1 MSQLRVINKPIKGS
15 FLVAEPMLGDP
26 NFDRS
31 VILLTEHNENGSV
44 GFVLNRPLDLNLED
58 IVIDFPF
65 LDTQV
70 YHGGPVQQD
79 NLYFIHNKGNLI
91 PGSEHIRDELYW
103 GGDLKP
109 LKEMIECG
117 LMSEENIRF
126 FLGYSGWSSG
136 QLKDE
141 LKEKSWLAVDDAQV
155 NLFEDQAV
163 ETWQKVL
170 MGIGGE
176 YPLWANSPVDPN
188 LN

>member
-1 MSQLRVINKPIKGS
+1 MSHLRVIEKPSKGS

-26 NFDRS
+26 NFERS

-44 GFVLNRPLDLNLED
+44 GFVLNRPLELNLED

-79 NLYFIHNKGNLI
+79 NLYFIHNKGSLI
-91 PGSEHIRDELYW
+91 PGSEHIRDDLYW

-109 LKEMIECG
+109 LIELINCG
-117 LMSEENIRF
+117 LVSEENIRF
-126 FLGYSGWSSG
+126 FLGYSGWSRG
-136 QLKDE
+136 QLTDE
-141 LKEKSWLAVDDAQV
+141 LNEKSWLVLEDAPV
-155 NLFEDQAV
+155 NLFTDNAV
-163 ETWQKVL
+163 ETWRQML
-170 MGIGGE
+170 MNIGGE
-176 YPLWANSPVDPN
+176 YPLWANSPADPN